1 VSEPTTIEPGDE
13 RKLAALLTLLD
24 DPEPVVQHSVRA
36 QLRELGPTAVAAL
49 RTLIERGGEEVVRT
63 AARNLV
69 REIGLD
75 RFRMALADE
84 LHAAGSDGD
93 IDLERGIFA
102 VAYLGYPEID
112 IAPYQAQLDAI
123 AADIGARL
131 RPEAGAVEHV
141 RQLSAHLVEE
151 LGFHG
156 CRQENFYDPDN
167 SFINRVLERRIG
179 IPITLSAVYLLVAR
193 RINMP
198 LYGVSFP
205 AHFLVK
211 YQTEA
216 TEFFVD
222 PFGGG
227 QILDVAE
234 GRRMLV
240 ALGIEERAEYF
251 EPAPARVMLSRM
263 LRNLAEIYRKVDPT
277 VGVELDNAI
286 AMLAL

>member
-1 VSEPTTIEPGDE
+1 MNGPDEE
-13 RKLAALLTLLD
+13 RKLTALLKLLD
-24 DPEPVVQHSVRA
+24 DPEPIVQQSVRM

-49 RTLIERGGEEVVRT
+49 RTLVERGGEEVVRT

-75 RFRMALADE
+75 RFRIALADE
-84 LHAAGSDGD
+84 LRQAGPDGD
-93 IDLERGIFA
+93 IDLERSIFA
-102 VAYLGYPEID
+102 VAYLGHPEID
-112 IAPYQAQLDAI
+112 MVPYQAQLDAI
-123 AADIGARL
+123 AAEIGSRL
-131 RPEAGAVEHV
+131 RPDAGAIEHV
-141 RQLSAHLVEE
+141 RQLSSYLVEE

-156 CRQENFYDPDN
+156 CRQDNFYDPDN

-179 IPITLSAVYLLVAR
+179 IPITLSAVYVLVAR
-193 RINMP
+193 RIGMP

-227 QILDVAE
+227 QVLDVAE

-240 ALGIEERAEYF
+240 ALGIEERSEYF
-251 EPAPARVMLSRM
+251 EPAPARVMLTRM
-263 LRNLAEIYRKVDPT
+263 LRNLAEIYRKVDPAI
-277 VGVELDNAI
+277 GAELDAAI
-286 AMLAL
+286 ATIAA